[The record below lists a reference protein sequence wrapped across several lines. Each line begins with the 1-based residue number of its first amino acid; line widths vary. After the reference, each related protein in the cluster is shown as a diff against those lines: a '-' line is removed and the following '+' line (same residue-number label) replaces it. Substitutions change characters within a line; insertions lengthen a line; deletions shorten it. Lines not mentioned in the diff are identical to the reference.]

1 METQK
6 SKETTQGDEPI
17 ISFLNDTIDALLTPE
32 KQESKEKGEPIDI
45 TPTDKTV
52 EVKETEEQK
61 KSIWDEAVEVKS
73 VDQIAD
79 EFAQAVAESVQEEI
93 KMSEENVTTIDSE
106 TGEVVQEKFS
116 KTFESRQEANNL
128 LDLLDSLGYED
139 SYETKDGGK
148 TVTLAG
154 VTAEDLSLIQRKANI
169 KLWSDRTQAVATAVT
184 TFATD
189 VADYAL
195 NGALAPTAGAVVN
208 AGMTTGRVVATAAVS
223 VGAATLAT
231 TIRNGRAAARELA
244 RNEDVRG
251 AWNEV
256 KGLGSDIGGLLF
268 GSKGGSKSS
277 WTTCA

>member
-6 SKETTQGDEPI
+6 DTKNTQGADPI
-17 ISFLNDTIDALLTPE
+17 LSFLNDTIDTLLTPE
-32 KQESKEKGEPIDI
+32 EKQEKKQEPIDV
-45 TPTDKTV
+45 TPPPR
-52 EVKETEEQK
+52 EAEEAEPAPK
-61 KSIWDEAVEVKS
+61 EVKS

-79 EFAQAVAESVQEEI
+79 EFAQEVAKNVQEEI
-93 KMSEENVTTIDSE
+93 KMSEQKETQVTIDSE
-106 TGEVVQEKFS
+106 TGEVVQERFS

-139 SYETKDGGK
+139 SYETSDGGK
-148 TVTLAG
+148 TVILSG
-154 VTAEDLSLIQRKANI
+154 VNAEDLQLIQRKANI
-169 KLWSDRTQAVATAVT
+169 KLWSDRTQAVAKAVT

-231 TIRNGRAAARELA
+231 TIRNGRAAARELS
-244 RNEDVRG
+244 RNKDVRD

-268 GSKGGSKSS
+268 GSKGGTKSD

>member
-6 SKETTQGDEPI
+6 SKETTQGAEPI

-45 TPTDKTV
+45 TPTDKTA

-93 KMSEENVTTIDSE
+93 KMSKENVTTIDSE

-116 KTFESRQEANNL
+116 KTFESRQEANSL
-128 LDLLDSLGYED
+128 LDLLDSLGYEE
-139 SYETKDGGK
+139 SYETSDGGK
-148 TVTLAG
+148 TVTLTG
-154 VTAEDLSLIQRKANI
+154 VTEEDLSLIQRKANI

-231 TIRNGRAAARELA
+231 TIRNGRAAARELS
-244 RNEDVRG
+244 RNKDVRD